1 MDKLLRLKP
10 KEYKNISKKEKE
22 ELKNQYEYEKA
33 KKEVYEEEIKK
44 LEKMVPLEYLAIL
57 NSEIKEKL
65 IGLCLDKKILD
76 GFNEDGETMY
86 EEEEKE
92 EEVEEDE
99 DFAPE

>member
-10 KEYKNISKKEKE
+10 KEYKNVSIKEKE

-44 LEKMVPLEYLAIL
+44 LEKMVPLDYLSIL

-65 IGLCLDKKILD
+65 ISLMHEQKNDRKL
-76 GFNEDGETMY
+76 
-86 EEEEKE
+86 
-92 EEVEEDE
+92 
-99 DFAPE
+99 